1 MPVLKQR
8 LWLIEPPYRFNLVL
22 EGRGTM
28 LKRDISTVNILV
40 ASAGSMIGS
49 GWLFSPFISA
59 QIAGSSALVSWVI
72 AAIFM
77 VFIALPLCELGT
89 MFPVSGGMSNYPTY
103 THGQAVG
110 FLFAWVSWLSYV
122 VMTPIEI
129 QAILQYGSY
138 FFPLL
143 IESQTETLT
152 LSAYGYAA
160 AIVIMLCVVI
170 LNSYGIKLLA
180 ECNKYASLIKFILP
194 SIAIV
199 SLLHVAPSF
208 ANLNIDLSSKTSW
221 FSIFTALS
229 TGGVAFA
236 FTGFQNGLML
246 AGEVKNPQRNIP
258 ISILGAVFIG
268 FLLYFMLQLS
278 FIVAVPGAY
287 LTHGWH
293 ALSYPGDSGPLVGL
307 TLLVGLSL
315 VATLLMIDAA
325 FSPFGTTLVYTAA
338 TSRIVYGMALNH
350 HIPKI
355 FLKVNRHQIPYVTL
369 YANFIVGVLSF
380 LPFPGWQKL
389 VAFLSSASI
398 LSYGIGPICLLA
410 MRKLRP
416 DIQRP
421 FKLSHSLGMSHVAFF
436 VCNLMLYWC
445 GFSILW
451 KLNVALLIGLVVYLV
466 YHQKNVATCG
476 ASLFWFVLYMA
487 SLLLISYIG
496 SFGGGIGWLKFPYDL
511 IVMLPYSMIILHL
524 SQALLSTFCDERLKH
539 SINAL
544 QAENYSK

>member
-1 MPVLKQR
+1 
-8 LWLIEPPYRFNLVL
+8 
-22 EGRGTM
+22 M

-40 ASAGSMIGS
+40 ASAGGMIGS

-59 QIAGSSALVSWVI
+59 QIAGGNALISWII

-77 VFIALPLCELGT
+77 LFIALPLCELGT

-103 THGQAVG
+103 THGQEVG

-129 QAILQYGSY
+129 QAILQYGSH
-138 FFPLL
+138 FFPAL
-143 IESQTETLT
+143 IESQTEALT
-152 LSAYGYAA
+152 LSSYGYVA
-160 AIVIMLCVVI
+160 AIGIMLFVVV

-208 ANLNIDLSSKTSW
+208 ANVEINLTSKESW
-221 FSIFTALS
+221 FNIFTALS

-258 ISILGAVFIG
+258 ISILGAVLIG

-278 FIVAVPGAY
+278 FIVAVPQAY
-287 LTHGWH
+287 LSQGWH

-307 TLLVGLSL
+307 TLLVGLSF

-350 HIPKI
+350 HIPKV
-355 FLKVNRHQIPYVTL
+355 FLKVNRHNIPYVTL
-369 YANFIVGVLSF
+369 YVNFIVGALSF

-410 MRKLRP
+410 MRKLQP
-416 DIQRP
+416 DLPRP
-421 FKLSHSLGMSHVAFF
+421 FRLSSSFLMSHIAFY

-445 GFSILW
+445 GFTILW
-451 KLNVALLIGLVVYLV
+451 KLDVALVVGLAVCLS
-466 YHQKNVATCG
+466 YHRKSILTCG
-476 ASLFWFVLYMA
+476 APLFWFVIYMA
-487 SLLLISYIG
+487 SLLLISYCG
-496 SFGGGIGWLKFPYDL
+496 SFGGGAGWLVFPWDL
-511 IVMLPYSMIILHL
+511 ALILPYSGLMLYL
-524 SQALLSTFCDERLKH
+524 SQALLGDWSE
-539 SINAL
+539 
-544 QAENYSK
+544 ENMREPVGELRA